1 MKRGRVLG
9 TTCLTIASVVVVVV
23 VIAFLIMF
31 FVIWFTREV
40 IEGQLLFRVTVL
52 CEEWAV
58 TVFLSNGVSCP
69 I

>member
-1 MKRGRVLG
+1 MKRERVLG
-9 TTCLTIASVVVVVV
+9 TTCLIIASVVVVV
-23 VIAFLIMF
+23 VIAFLVMF
-31 FVIWFTREV
+31 FIIWFTREV
-40 IEGQLLFRVTVL
+40 IKGQLLFRVTVL